1 LAQVGEKEGALQIE
15 DSVIWWVRSSS
26 FSPRLY
32 QGVSSGPI
40 YSLASF
46 LEGLEA
52 IFIEAEFL
60 VFYSQEGTLQIED
73 SVIWG
78 VRSPSFSLRL
88 YQGVSSGPIYSL
100 ASLLEGLEAI
110 FIEAEF
116 LVFYSQEGRIMQRDD
131 IT

>member
-1 LAQVGEKEGALQIE
+1 
-15 DSVIWWVRSSS
+15 
-26 FSPRLY
+26 
-32 QGVSSGPI
+32 
-40 YSLASF
+40 LASF

-52 IFIEAEFL
+52 IFIEAKFL
-60 VFYSQEGTLQIED
+60 VFYSQEGALQIED

-78 VRSPSFSLRL
+78 VRSPSFSPRL

-110 FIEAEF
+110 FIEVKF
-116 LVFYSQEGRIMQRDD
+116 LVFYCKEGHIMQIDD